1 MLKSGHCHVL
11 AIGLAERFMAIYEA
25 KGKGDSRMRLHGL
38 VGAFVVLSG
47 AALAAGDFP
56 WPEFSY
62 PEAGFAAQY
71 PAEPMLEMRDYAT
84 AQVPA
89 GSVKERVYSTN
100 SGGVIYAVNVA
111 DFTRTPAAKD
121 KTIEEAVQKT
131 AARGKVTH
139 DESSARIDFNYGREV
154 RVEDADGTSYTN
166 AIFFIDN
173 KLYQIMVTYP
183 KANTDPVG
191 SSGIHFFQQA
201 FRLLHNN

>member
-1 MLKSGHCHVL
+1 MHLRGLVVAL
-11 AIGLAERFMAIYEA
+11 AIGF
-25 KGKGDSRMRLHGL
+25 
-38 VGAFVVLSG
+38 SG

-71 PAEPMLEMRDYAT
+71 PAKPDLEMRDYQT

-89 GSVKERVYSTN
+89 GSVKERAYSTN
-100 SGGVIYAVNVA
+100 SGGVIYTVNVA
-111 DFTRTPAAKD
+111 DFTRTQAEKD
-121 KTIEEAVQKT
+121 KTIEEAVKKT

-139 DESSARIDFNYGREV
+139 DENSARIDFNYGREV

-183 KANTDPVG
+183 KVNTDPVG

-201 FRLLHNN
+201 FRLLHNS

>member
-1 MLKSGHCHVL
+1 MRLRGLAVAL
-11 AIGLAERFMAIYEA
+11 AI
-25 KGKGDSRMRLHGL
+25 
-38 VGAFVVLSG
+38 AFSG

-71 PAEPMLEMRDYAT
+71 PAQPTVEMRDYQT
-84 AQVPA
+84 ALVPA

-100 SGGVIYAVNVA
+100 SGGVVYTVNVA
-111 DFTRTPAAKD
+111 DFTRTRAEKD
-121 KTIEEAVQKT
+121 KTIEEAVKKT
-131 AARGKVTH
+131 AARGMVTH
-139 DESSARIDFNYGREV
+139 DENSARIDFNYGREV

-183 KANTDPVG
+183 KVNTDPVG

-201 FRLLHNN
+201 FRLLHNS

>member
-1 MLKSGHCHVL
+1 MRLP
-11 AIGLAERFMAIYEA
+11 GLAAAFLFLV
-25 KGKGDSRMRLHGL
+25 SGL
-38 VGAFVVLSG
+38 
-47 AALAAGDFP
+47 ALAAGDFP

-71 PAEPMLEMRDYAT
+71 PAEPMVEMRDYAT
-84 AQVPA
+84 DQVPA

-111 DFTRTPAAKD
+111 DFTRTEAQKD
-121 KTIEEAVQKT
+121 KTIEEAVKKT

-139 DESSARIDFNYGREV
+139 DENSARIDFNYGREV

-166 AIFFIDN
+166 AIFFIDS

-183 KANTDPVG
+183 KANSDPVG

-201 FRLLHNN
+201 FRLLRS

>member
-1 MLKSGHCHVL
+1 MSQ
-11 AIGLAERFMAIYEA
+11 AERFMAIYETQTT
-25 KGKGDSRMRLHGL
+25 GDSGMRLHGL
-38 VGAFVVLSG
+38 VGALILLVSG
-47 AALAAGDFP
+47 VALAAGDFP

-71 PAEPMLEMRDYAT
+71 PAEPTVETRDYPT
-84 AQVPA
+84 AQVPG

-111 DFTRTPAAKD
+111 DFTRTQAQKD
-121 KTIEEAVQKT
+121 KTIEEAVKRI
-131 AARGKVTH
+131 AARGTVTN
-139 DESSARIDFNYGREV
+139 DESSARIDFNYGREL
-154 RVEDADGTSYTN
+154 RVEDTDGTSYTN

-183 KANTDPVG
+183 KGNTDPVG

-201 FRLLHNN
+201 FRLLRS

>member
-1 MLKSGHCHVL
+1 
-11 AIGLAERFMAIYEA
+11 
-25 KGKGDSRMRLHGL
+25 MRLHGL
-38 VGAFVVLSG
+38 VGALMILLSG

-62 PEAGFAAQY
+62 PESGFAAQY
-71 PAEPMLEMRDYAT
+71 PAPPTVEMRDYAT

-89 GSVKERVYSTN
+89 GSVKERAYSTN
-100 SGGVIYAVNVA
+100 SGGVIYTVNVA
-111 DFTRTPAAKD
+111 DFTQTQAEKD
-121 KTIEEAVQKT
+121 KTIEEAVKKT

-139 DESSARIDFNYGREV
+139 DESGARIDFNYGREV

-183 KANTDPVG
+183 RMNTDPVG

-201 FRLLHNN
+201 FRLLRNS